1 MNKLNGEPFTKD
13 EVLKIAF
20 MTYALLLL
28 IACLFTLLTGRQ
40 TIANICVAMISVPSL
55 IFWIGIKLRIFWTG
69 MKLKKR
75 KAKALTHG

>member
-28 IACLFTLLTGRQ
+28 IACLCTLLTGRQ
-40 TIANICVAMISVPSL
+40 TIANICVAMIAVPSVA
-55 IFWIGIKLRIFWTG
+55 IWIG

-75 KAKALTHG
+75 KTKALTHG